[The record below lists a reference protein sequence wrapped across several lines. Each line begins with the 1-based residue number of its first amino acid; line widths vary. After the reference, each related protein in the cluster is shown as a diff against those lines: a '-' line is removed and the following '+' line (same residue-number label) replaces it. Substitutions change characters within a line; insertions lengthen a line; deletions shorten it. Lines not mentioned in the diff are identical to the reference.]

1 MLTNEQ
7 FTRYAERYINTVFR
21 VAFHYTKSSADA
33 EDVTQNVFLKLL
45 RQDKVFESDEYV
57 RNWLIRVT
65 LNECKNLVRTRW
77 WRHESYEDYAASLTF
92 EKPAHS
98 DLFYAVMELPKRYR
112 IPIYLYYYEEYSTQ
126 EIADILKVP
135 KSTVCTQLK
144 RGRELLKKSLTEVE
158 EYV

>member
-21 VAFHYTKSSADA
+21 VAFHYIKSSADA

-45 RQDKVFESDEYV
+45 RQGKVFESDEHV

-77 WRHESYEDYAASLTF
+77 WRHESYEDFAASLTF
-92 EKPAHS
+92 DKPAHS